1 MTNEILNTKATFED
15 LVNKA
20 NDIQSKCQDSVV
32 DANSILMTEDLT
44 INGMMLSP
52 LATGELCGKLHIPG
66 RYFSRMVEAK
76 QNQLAADNVNTWL
89 VNDKRQ
95 FMLREYDGHIRGV
108 MSGSYSQY
116 DTPDILA
123 SIQTVFGNDRFTLK
137 GSFIN
142 EERLHMRLVENQK
155 LDIENE
161 DLFAGITIDSS
172 DVGRSGLYA
181 DLFIYKQVCTNGLKV
196 KRAQYEIFR
205 QKHIGITPDEFKQ
218 GLEDGL
224 NIFDEAKDKV
234 KDMIIETKKYPVQ
247 EDIDALKENVK
258 KQTLLSDDDVTEV
271 FDLAAVKYNDNT
283 MWGIING
290 ITEVAQKFTLER
302 RLQLEE
308 IAGSMIK

>member
-1 MTNEILNTKATFED
+1 MTDEILNTKATFED

-20 NDIQSKCQDSVV
+20 NDIQSKCQDAVV

-52 LATGELCGKLHIPG
+52 LATGELCGKLRIPG

-95 FMLREYDGHIRGV
+95 FMLREYDGHIRGI

-116 DTPDILA
+116 DAPDILA
-123 SIQTVFGNDRFTLK
+123 SIQNVFGNDRFTLK

-181 DLFIYKQVCTNGLKV
+181 DLFIYKQICTNGLKV
-196 KRAQYEIFR
+196 RRAQYEIFR
-205 QKHIGITPDEFKQ
+205 QKHIGITSDEFEQ

-224 NIFDEAKDKV
+224 NIFDEVKDKV
-234 KDMIIETKKYPVQ
+234 KDTIIETKKYPVQ

>member
-1 MTNEILNTKATFED
+1 MTDEILNTKATFED

-20 NDIQSKCQDSVV
+20 NDIQSKCQDAIV

-52 LATGELCGKLHIPG
+52 LATGELCGKLRIPG

-95 FMLREYDGHIRGV
+95 FMLREYDGHIRGI

-116 DTPDILA
+116 DAPNILA
-123 SIQTVFGNDRFTLK
+123 SIQNVFGNDRFTLK

-142 EERLHMRLVENQK
+142 EERLHVRLVENQK

-181 DLFIYKQVCTNGLKV
+181 DLFIYKQICTNGLKV
-196 KRAQYEIFR
+196 RRAQYEIFR
-205 QKHIGITPDEFKQ
+205 QKHIGITSDEFEQ

-224 NIFDEAKDKV
+224 NIFDEVKDKV
-234 KDMIIETKKYPVQ
+234 KDTIIETKKYPVQ